1 MDKRYFSINEDFIK
15 NYNKE
20 SDEGCFL
27 DIDVQYL
34 EELHELRNDLSFLP
48 ERIKTE
54 KVKKLI
60 ANLNHKT
67 ENVIHVRNLKQALN
81 QGLVFKK
88 VHKVIKF
95 NKNAKLKPY
104 IDMNNAVFEKTKE
117 NVRKHRDIKLVTTE
131 RRRNYLLSEPNFTT
145 TKFFT
150 EKLLAIEMKKTEI
163 FMNKAPYLGLSRLEL
178 SKIFMHEFWHDY
190 IKPKYR
196 ENAKLYYMDTDSFI
210 LYIKLDDI

>member
-178 SKIFMHEFWHDY
+178 SKIFMHEF
-190 IKPKYR
+190 
-196 ENAKLYYMDTDSFI
+196 
-210 LYIKLDDI
+210 